1 MGTSGN
7 KPNTKKQNDPN
18 SPPDADQLEC
28 KIDQYLC
35 TMCKNVPEL
44 TNVFTDNG
52 YVEFKCKEHGTIIL
66 TVQQYFEKLKE
77 SEFIYYNFKCIRC
90 NKKQKDHIKDLGLFK
105 YCYNCKQIFCK
116 ECYPKHINENT
127 KCKINECIQVNEMNT
142 RCLEHFDEGI
152 YTSFCLDDHENVCEY
167 KNNGIE
173 KHKKHNIKSF
183 FNIVDSEEKLIS
195 KKNQVLKNLI
205 KFNELILN
213 TYKKYPDN
221 YFHIIN
227 VKNLARLINAENSR
241 DPKELETLFK
251 ELELN
256 LKIKKK
262 AIDEIRKKL
271 NISLKGNEESLI
283 LRNKG
288 IDDNALKLLSK
299 VKLIN
304 LKELDL
310 SYNKIKNI
318 EYLENSFMGNLEYLS
333 LNNNQIE
340 DISVF
345 EDMDFNKLKELNLQ
359 NNYIKKVVPLLEA
372 SMPALELLRIEGNSD
387 LEPTM
392 NEMKKLINK
401 YQKKIVC
408 VIQTFEDFN
417 KKYEINFQK
426 TSKRLD
432 LNGNTNGNDILKDLY
447 LLLPEINELT
457 ELRLADCGID
467 NISTLSRIN
476 LPKVERIDLSFNKI
490 INIEPLCNMRKN
502 QLKILYLNNNF
513 ICDILPLKKIKF
525 FGGKGN
531 ITIEKNNIIVGKEV
545 EGILKELQDNN
556 IQVKI

>member
-1 MGTSGN
+1 
-7 KPNTKKQNDPN
+7 
-18 SPPDADQLEC
+18 
-28 KIDQYLC
+28 
-35 TMCKNVPEL
+35 
-44 TNVFTDNG
+44 
-52 YVEFKCKEHGTIIL
+52 
-66 TVQQYFEKLKE
+66 
-77 SEFIYYNFKCIRC
+77 
-90 NKKQKDHIKDLGLFK
+90 
-105 YCYNCKQIFCK
+105 
-116 ECYPKHINENT
+116 
-127 KCKINECIQVNEMNT
+127 
-142 RCLEHFDEGI
+142 
-152 YTSFCLDDHENVCEY
+152 
-167 KNNGIE
+167 
-173 KHKKHNIKSF
+173 
-183 FNIVDSEEKLIS
+183 
-195 KKNQVLKNLI
+195 
-205 KFNELILN
+205 
-213 TYKKYPDN
+213 
-221 YFHIIN
+221 
-227 VKNLARLINAENSR
+227 
-241 DPKELETLFK
+241 
-251 ELELN
+251 
-256 LKIKKK
+256 
-262 AIDEIRKKL
+262 
-271 NISLKGNEESLI
+271 
-283 LRNKG
+283 
-288 IDDNALKLLSK
+288 
-299 VKLIN
+299 
-304 LKELDL
+304 
-310 SYNKIKNI
+310 
-318 EYLENSFMGNLEYLS
+318 MGNLEYLS